1 VAVARKK
8 NPKNRRI
15 HLVDIENVCGNA
27 RPGILDVHAM
37 REHYQELVCPV
48 PDDHV
53 VVACNHGAALN
64 VGLGWPGARMMM
76 RSGVDGA
83 DRALL
88 SVVENEG
95 IAVRF
100 EGVVIAS
107 GDGIFAE
114 AAALLAGCGLSVT
127 VVSRERA
134 LSRRLRLAA
143 ACVRTFNLPQFDK
156 DAA

>member
-1 VAVARKK
+1 MV
-8 NPKNRRI
+8 
-15 HLVDIENVCGNA
+15 
-27 RPGILDVHAM
+27 
-37 REHYQELVCPV
+37 
-48 PDDHV
+48 
-53 VVACNHGAALN
+53 
-64 VGLGWPGARMMM
+64 

-114 AAALLAGCGLSVT
+114 AAALFAGCGLSVT

-134 LSRRLRLAA
+134 LYAA
-143 ACVRTFNLPQFDK
+143 PPFGGCMCSYLQPA
-156 DAA
+156 